1 MKKYGI
7 YAACGSQ
14 NCAWLMRER
23 STLKDAVKE
32 AYQISRNRYN
42 ESTSRFA
49 DTFIVGDNTGI
60 VFDTNIGRIYI
71 TYCVD
76 YFTVSDNVV
85 GRISMIDQNRW
96 VVKVGIIDEKIYDIS
111 KE

>member
-1 MKKYGI
+1 
-7 YAACGSQ
+7 
-14 NCAWLMRER
+14 MREC

-42 ESTSRFA
+42 ESTSQFA
-49 DTFIVGDNTGI
+49 DTFIIGDNTGI
-60 VFDTNIGRIYI
+60 VFDANVGRRYI

-76 YFTVSDNVV
+76 YFTVFDNVV
-85 GRISMIDQNRW
+85 GRIIMIGDQNRSKNSW

-111 KE
+111 EE

>member
-1 MKKYGI
+1 
-7 YAACGSQ
+7 
-14 NCAWLMRER
+14 MREC

-60 VFDTNIGRIYI
+60 VFDANIGRIYI

-76 YFTVSDNVV
+76 YFTVFDNVV
-85 GRISMIDQNRW
+85 GWIIMIDGQNKSKSSW
-96 VVKVGIIDEKIYDIS
+96 VVKAGIIDEKIYDIS
-111 KE
+111 EE